1 MGQYDFVTIIEAPDD
16 KTAAKFA
23 LSTALE
29 GNVRVE
35 TLRAFTEEEY
45 GDIVAAL
52 P

>member
-1 MGQYDFVTIIEAPDD
+1 MSLWASTPDD

-23 LSTALE
+23 LTTAAE
-29 GNVRVE
+29 GNVRIE

-45 GDIVAAL
+45 GEIVASL